1 MMLKKTG
8 FGVAIF
14 CLFFV
19 TFRLDA
25 DDNIL
30 KDIMPSK
37 DIQYVIRLTN
47 GDILSGYVVEMMH
60 DADEGDGIKL
70 KTSIGNAV
78 IYQNQI
84 VEIKIAEEN
93 YRQGHRVFLLPTA
106 EGIKDNYFI
115 GIFELGF
122 LYAGAGIG
130 DIFSVSAGRSLIP
143 YINSNQQISVLDFKA
158 SILSIDFESIAR
170 KAALAVGGNLSFI
183 NNNNR
188 LVHFYGVGT
197 VTLSRT
203 TLSAAI
209 FFKTGSRDFYQISFA
224 NTLIPMPYED
234 GSAGISL
241 GLDTKISK
249 RHDVHFIAELWN
261 SNVVKASNTGVLLGF
276 RLCNTNFSTD
286 FGFALFTSPF
296 FIPFASFVWTPF

>member
-1 MMLKKTG
+1 MLTKAG
-8 FGVAIF
+8 LGIVIF
-14 CLFFV
+14 CLIFI
-19 TFRLDA
+19 TFRLNA

-47 GDILSGYVVEMMH
+47 GDILSGYVIEMMH
-60 DADEGDGIKL
+60 DADEGDGIKFR
-70 KTSIGNAV
+70 TSIGNAI

-130 DIFSVSAGRSLIP
+130 DIFSVTMGRSLIP
-143 YINSNQQISVLDFKA
+143 GIYSNQQVSVIDFKA
-158 SILSIDFESIAR
+158 SILSMDFESIAR
-170 KAALAVGGNLSFI
+170 RAALAVGGNLSFI

-188 LVHFYGVGT
+188 LVHFYGVGS

-209 FFKTGSRDFYQISFA
+209 FFKTGSQDYYQIFFA
-224 NTLIPMPYED
+224 NNFIPMTYED

-241 GLDTKISK
+241 GLDTRISK
-249 RHDVHFIAELWN
+249 RHDLHFIAELWN
-261 SNVVKASNTGVLLGF
+261 SNVVKPTNTGVLLGF

-286 FGFALFTSPF
+286 FGFALFTNPF
-296 FIPFASFVWTPF
+296 FVPFASFVWTPF